1 MSDGELDW
9 QQDAKTQDPVD
20 MSPGAWAPG
29 LEEVVTGLTNAS
41 LGFKGMAGHKA
52 LNDINTSVSAIDD
65 LADWPAMVMAVD
77 AIIEKS
83 NAAHA
88 AIEQFEQGGSNYW
101 DDPLQLLAGTLVDF
115 VIDLCKPLKDILGL
129 VTGNEG
135 RMKASVEMWLTVVQG
150 GMETGSYIAETGA
163 EALEGWQ
170 GQDADAARQRIGEIG
185 KSISIMSMWG
195 VAISI
200 ALRGMAWLAK
210 KCEDKVKEL
219 LATLVKNALTKW
231 LPGMASGA
239 ATFGTSSAAT
249 MILAVVEV
257 ANKIITAMNLV
268 LMAIT
273 LCKLIW
279 EVFASIMEQ
288 IPGIQSVLDF
298 FKQ

>member
-9 QQDAKTQDPVD
+9 QQDAKTQDDVD
-20 MSPGAWAPG
+20 LSPGAWAPDLKG
-29 LEEVVTGLTNAS
+29 VVTGLTNAS
-41 LGFKGMAGHKA
+41 LGFTGMNNHKA
-52 LNDINTSVSAIDD
+52 LNGISNSVGEIDD

-77 AIIEKS
+77 SIIEKS

-88 AIEQFEQGGSNYW
+88 AIEKFEQGGSNHW
-101 DDPLQLLAGTLVDF
+101 GDPLQMLAGTLVDF
-115 VIDLCKPLKDILGL
+115 VIDLCAPLKDLLGL

-135 RMKASVEMWLTVVQG
+135 RMKGYVEMWLTVVQG

-163 EALEGWQ
+163 EALRDWQ
-170 GQDADAARQRIGEIG
+170 GRDADAARQRVDEIG
-185 KSISIMSMWG
+185 RSITVMSMWG
-195 VAISI
+195 IAISI

-210 KCEDKVKEL
+210 KCEDKVKDL
-219 LATLVKNALTKW
+219 LATIVKNAITKW

-249 MILAVVEV
+249 MILAIVEV
-257 ANKIITAMNLV
+257 ANKFITAISLV
-268 LMAIT
+268 TMAIT

-279 EVFASIMEQ
+279 EVFVDIMEQ